1 MLTLGRPVQF
11 GLGLPDEERAW
22 LIDQLNLF
30 LEKHELKAERLIPK
44 LATITED
51 TVPSIEP
58 ASTDGTP
65 VTIEALTFERTLANP
80 SADCD
85 WHINEGDDGWHIT
98 ESDDGFAFSQ
108 RGRLNVSNL
117 VAGFLFNGFLNGL
130 VLISFLVLFG
140 IVPNNKVLKGGE
152 WWMAFLVLI
161 PFEVVGSIAFAL
173 LILTVLEP
181 FRRTTWRFGRD
192 RIVNRTGWAVYCRT
206 RTWDV
211 TSRIRLELRRNCKD
225 QQDGYIVR
233 TMIGVMEVMKN
244 PKGYS
249 PFELVLVSNDN
260 VDLCQIGY
268 LTEGEA
274 RWLAHLLL
282 ERYPEWVR

>member
-1 MLTLGRPVQF
+1 MQF

-117 VAGFLFNGFLNGL
+117 VAGFLFNG
-130 VLISFLVLFG
+130 
-140 IVPNNKVLKGGE
+140 
-152 WWMAFLVLI
+152 
-161 PFEVVGSIAFAL
+161 
-173 LILTVLEP
+173 
-181 FRRTTWRFGRD
+181 
-192 RIVNRTGWAVYCRT
+192 
-206 RTWDV
+206 
-211 TSRIRLELRRNCKD
+211 
-225 QQDGYIVR
+225 
-233 TMIGVMEVMKN
+233 
-244 PKGYS
+244 
-249 PFELVLVSNDN
+249 
-260 VDLCQIGY
+260 
-268 LTEGEA
+268 
-274 RWLAHLLL
+274 
-282 ERYPEWVR
+282 